1 MKASAQH
8 TFDHITSQVRPE
20 DEARIAASTE
30 AKLTSVSKLHAAST
44 LIHNIRLLFGM
55 LRDSSFHLSWASRG
69 IILGA
74 FLYFVLPVDAT
85 PDFIPIIGY
94 IDDTLIVGMV
104 IKRLASEIERYK
116 AHANRTT

>member
-20 DEARIAASTE
+20 DEARIVASTE
-30 AKLTSVSKLHAAST
+30 AKLASVSTLHAAST
-44 LIHNIRLLFGM
+44 LIRNIRLLFRM

-74 FLYFVLPVDAT
+74 LLYFLLPTDAA
-85 PDFIPIIGY
+85 PDFIPIVGY
-94 IDDTLIVGMV
+94 LDDTLVVGMV

-116 AHANRTT
+116 AHGIRTT

>member
-1 MKASAQH
+1 MKPSAHH
-8 TFDHITSQVRPE
+8 TYDRITSQVRPE
-20 DEARIAASTE
+20 DEARIVASTE
-30 AKLTSVSKLHAAST
+30 AKLANVSKLHAAST
-44 LIHNIRLLFGM
+44 LIHNIRLLFRM

-74 FLYFVLPVDAT
+74 LLYFLLPTDAT
-85 PDFIPIIGY
+85 PDFIPVVGY

>member
-1 MKASAQH
+1 
-8 TFDHITSQVRPE
+8 
-20 DEARIAASTE
+20 
-30 AKLTSVSKLHAAST
+30 
-44 LIHNIRLLFGM
+44 
-55 LRDSSFHLSWASRG
+55 
-69 IILGA
+69 
-74 FLYFVLPVDAT
+74 VDAT